1 MVTLLFT
8 LMIVSGILFIGSV
21 LLMTPKGGLGF
32 GVGGMAT
39 SNEYGSK
46 KSVEWTLKKTAVVS
60 IVIFIVAAILYPYA
74 NKSELSTKMPVVE
87 QTNPQIKLNPENIK
101 VEGQNTDALKIEQVN
116 TNNTTT
122 TGN

>member
-32 GVGGMAT
+32 GVGGMST

-46 KSVEWTLKKTAVVS
+46 KSVE
-60 IVIFIVAAILYPYA
+60 
-74 NKSELSTKMPVVE
+74 
-87 QTNPQIKLNPENIK
+87 
-101 VEGQNTDALKIEQVN
+101 
-116 TNNTTT
+116 
-122 TGN
+122 